1 MRLET
6 SRHSIWSSGLW
17 AFLAAIGM
25 LVWIAFGNRAEDAA
39 ASTSR
44 PGSVIGAASLAEAEA
59 TARLLTEAKGILRS
73 PKFRQNLLALDRRYP
88 AIYARPSVQAA
99 DVAQVAR
106 IVSLE
111 QPFAHFA
118 PAEAAV
124 VDDLG
129 SALGSAGEGAVT
141 GRYSDIVIGRSVLR
155 DYGSTDAVTRS
166 CAINVAA
173 HEYAHTI
180 SLTPMGYRPA
190 FTDTR
195 SRESRIPGRRD
206 RSTPVASY
214 LIGATAQ
221 CTWLQQLG
229 RIGRVDVPACVEVF
243 GSAAFNWDRCE
254 QFAGGEPVALRPG
267 LAPAAD
273 PL

>member
-1 MRLET
+1 M
-6 SRHSIWSSGLW
+6 W
-17 AFLAAIGM
+17 AFVAAIGM

-39 ASTSR
+39 AQTTP
-44 PGSVIGAASLAEAEA
+44 PGSIIGAASQAEAEA
-59 TARLLTEAKGILRS
+59 TSRLLAEAKTVLTS
-73 PKFRQNLLALDRRYP
+73 PEFRQNLLALDRRYP
-88 AIYARPSVQAA
+88 AIYARPSEQDANVG
-99 DVAQVAR
+99 DVAR

-118 PAEAAV
+118 PAETQV
-124 VDDLG
+124 VADLG
-129 SALGSAGEGAVT
+129 PALGAAGEGAVT
-141 GRYSDIVIGRSVLR
+141 GRYSDIAIGREVLSR
-155 DYGSTDAVTRS
+155 YAAIDPVIRS

-190 FTDTR
+190 FTDTKFQ
-195 SRESRIPGRRD
+195 EDRIPGRRD
-206 RSTPVASY
+206 RGTPVASY

-221 CTWLQQLG
+221 CTWLQRQG
-229 RIGRVDVPACVEVF
+229 RIGQADVPACVQVF
-243 GSAAFNWDRCE
+243 GTASFNWDRCP
-254 QFAGGEPVALRPG
+254 QFVNGEPVALRSG